1 MMNFTTPRLIKDKQN
16 KFTILFYLEGKR
28 YRVANGKKFGIDIHP
43 NKVPITDRFN
53 EANNLLF
60 RIHKALIEGWGQSTS
75 LRDTF
80 LKSVQNHSISIDAKE
95 TYKDSMQRTL
105 SRLESFLKT
114 STIGQI
120 NIKHVTTLH
129 CMAFLNSKCYTPNSY
144 NTERKHLSSFFS
156 KLFKPEN
163 ITNPISSIPVLKS
176 KPALHKPFKDV
187 STVLEDIKSFNEN
200 LFLCCLLTYGC
211 LLRPHQEIRNL
222 KWGDFSE
229 DMKHISLSG
238 RRNKSGRN
246 RIVPL
251 NPYILQYLDRKEDSL
266 NIFTNEEK
274 PFNKDYFKTLWSRY
288 KAQSTVLEDLQTL
301 YSFRHT
307 GAIEIYKRTNNLSI
321 LQQAM
326 GHSTLAVTLGY
337 LRGLEIP
344 SLRLEDM
351 PML

>member
-43 NKVPITDRFN
+43 NKVPIADRFN

-95 TYKDSMQRTL
+95 TYKESMQRTL

-187 STVLEDIKSFNEN
+187 SIVLEDMKSFN
-200 LFLCCLLTYGC
+200 
-211 LLRPHQEIRNL
+211 RPHQEIRNL

-288 KAQSTVLEDLQTL
+288 KAQSTILEDLQTL

-344 SLRLEDM
+344 SLRLQDM
-351 PML
+351 PRL